1 MTRGALHM
9 GRQTRKAKG
18 DDESK
23 EKHFPPILH
32 SALRFSY
39 QKTIGACAWLLKVQ
53 RQRNVSLC
61 KYLGQAIPKKE
72 RTQVVLTVPI
82 FVTTFNSSCFL
93 LSWLPLSLDIPH
105 SWFSSF
111 GPPTQ
116 PSAPLH
122 LTVQQPRNS
131 NSLHSLDR
139 VPVQNTLPQSYFT
152 ALGPAL
158 QGKGNLQGRG
168 NAA

>member
-1 MTRGALHM
+1 M